1 MSKQSAGLMMYRYRH
16 QMLEVLLVHPGG
28 PFWRNKDEGA
38 WSIPKGEYEEGQ
50 DPFETA
56 RREFREETGYD
67 ANGNFIALAPLRQT
81 SRKII
86 AAWAFEG
93 NCDSEK
99 IVSNLFTLEW
109 PPKSGKHA
117 QFPEVDRAAWFSIP
131 TARQKILKGQLGFI
145 DQLCRILCWHPA
157 S

>member
-1 MSKQSAGLMMYRYRH
+1 MSKQSAGLMMYRYRDH
-16 QMLEVLLVHPGG
+16 MLEVLLVHPGG

-38 WSIPKGEYEEGQ
+38 WSIPKGEYEDGQ

-67 ANGNFIALAPLRQT
+67 AMGEFIALAPLRQT

-86 AAWAFEG
+86 SAWAFEG
-93 NCDSEK
+93 NCDAEK

-117 QFPEVDRAAWFSIP
+117 QFPEVDRAAWFPIP
-131 TARQKILKGQLGFI
+131 TARHKIIKGQQRFI
-145 DQLCRILCWHPA
+145 DQLCRILSWHPA